1 VRDRGAVHTPI
12 DRALAILVSFRA
24 RKGGFRPRDG
34 ADRISAIGTNPA
46 REHSFEVSTRAR
58 VARVWIILA
67 SGDVASGDGGAVS
80 TVIENLL
87 SRKQKLVEQLEK
99 APSVEDRDRIEHQ
112 LEQINTALDFLDR
125 PEAKEER

>member
-1 VRDRGAVHTPI
+1 MAS
-12 DRALAILVSFRA
+12 SFRFEA
-24 RKGGFRPRDG
+24 GSVLVTAQIGYR
-34 ADRISAIGTNPA
+34 AIGTNRA

-58 VARVWIILA
+58 VACVWIILA